1 PADDGLTNT
10 WTANYA
16 TQITSDNNVA
26 FHIYSTTALPDGET
40 LKARNELAEGWELQ
54 MGRSLGKIARK
65 VDVSL
70 VAGFTFSGFNS
81 KRSSDI
87 QAQLTTLTDVYSLNG
102 QTPPTNFPI
111 TEPNSGTQVIYDQ
124 NGQPVLTSSG
134 GVKTTSTDQSI
145 LLGLTPTRTISNTNA
160 DGTPTTAE
168 VRGVWQIKGAYYTFR
183 LGPVFQLPVTE
194 RLKLSLGFG
203 AAGV

>member
-1 PADDGLTNT
+1 MGTDTRIDANGHPADDGLTNT
-10 WTANYA
+10 WTANYP

-111 TEPNSGTQVIYDQ
+111 TEPTSGTQVIYD
-124 NGQPVLTSSG
+124 
-134 GVKTTSTDQSI
+134 
-145 LLGLTPTRTISNTNA
+145 
-160 DGTPTTAE
+160 
-168 VRGVWQIKGAYYTFR
+168 
-183 LGPVFQLPVTE
+183 
-194 RLKLSLGFG
+194 
-203 AAGV
+203 